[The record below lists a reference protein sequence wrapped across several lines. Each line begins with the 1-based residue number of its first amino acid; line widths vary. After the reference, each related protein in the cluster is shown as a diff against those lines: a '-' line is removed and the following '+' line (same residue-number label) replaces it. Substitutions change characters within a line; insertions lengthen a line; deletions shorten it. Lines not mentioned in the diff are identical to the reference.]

1 MGLEETENVVA
12 GKPNSGVLQQGATDD
27 HGPGR
32 EIIGY
37 HQTEAKGFGGEGNSA
52 SAEEGVCKGEGC
64 P

>member
-12 GKPNSGVLQQGATDD
+12 EKPNSGVLQQGPTDD

-32 EIIGY
+32 EIIGH
-37 HQTEAKGFGGEGNSA
+37 HQTKAKSFGGDGNSA
-52 SAEEGVCKGEGC
+52 FAEEGVGKGEGC